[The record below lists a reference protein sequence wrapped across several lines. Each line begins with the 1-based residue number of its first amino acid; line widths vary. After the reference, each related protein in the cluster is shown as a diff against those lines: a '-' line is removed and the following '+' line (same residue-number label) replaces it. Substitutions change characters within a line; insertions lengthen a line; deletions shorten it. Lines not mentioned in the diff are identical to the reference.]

1 MGLWNKLFGGK
12 EEKQVE
18 NAISDSGSV
27 KTTYMMKYC
36 IDWKS
41 TTSDKDFRKLECC
54 GNSENPEE
62 IGLCN
67 RLIELNRYYS
77 RAEIETMSQRV
88 GYSVF
93 DNIGNTQN
101 CSCYWKQEMVV
112 VKENV

>member
-41 TTSDKDFRKLECC
+41 TTSDKDFISFFLLFSCESNFPNNIFCV
-54 GNSENPEE
+54 S
-62 IGLCN
+62 
-67 RLIELNRYYS
+67 LIPFILL
-77 RAEIETMSQRV
+77 
-88 GYSVF
+88 
-93 DNIGNTQN
+93 
-101 CSCYWKQEMVV
+101 
-112 VKENV
+112 